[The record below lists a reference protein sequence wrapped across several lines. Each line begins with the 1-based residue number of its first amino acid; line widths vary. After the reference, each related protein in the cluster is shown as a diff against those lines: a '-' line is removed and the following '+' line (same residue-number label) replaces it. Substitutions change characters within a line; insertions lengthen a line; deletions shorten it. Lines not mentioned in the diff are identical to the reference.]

1 MKLANLVKKKHE
13 FQQDLEKNEQTLM
26 AFKQKLALEE
36 DKLQAS
42 MALLKKHKELE
53 KIALESKRREEEKL
67 QKLAEDKARVE
78 EEKLFLV
85 KQQQA
90 IYAAQKEE
98 EELKRQALLAKEEEE
113 EKEKQR
119 LALLKKKQEE
129 EEERERL
136 ALIQAQEEERQRLAR
151 AKEEIVELNKLDLLE
166 SDQIGEELA
175 LFNEEKKE
183 TFLSGFKD
191 LEDWFKVS
199 VGYSTTV
206 KNFEEKNYGR
216 EALKTTITMNP
227 HSYYFLGMSSSLDLN
242 NYTNPYYQPDFSYS
256 FGYSDWHMD
265 TFSWNYSNYAN
276 NKFSPKEG
284 EDRFNFGKG
293 NWELSYKTKYDDITL
308 TAKGKYVTETDT
320 KKLYLKAKTVV
331 LDDVMVSAQWKHNIN
346 TSQNRLTLS
355 AKTFLYEKF
364 FVSGSVY
371 EYFKPDTIGSNDGEY
386 AYSFGWKDSRPFYPS
401 ILYSNY
407 YSPTRWDPDEGPKFD
422 DGTLSI
428 KFNLDF

>member
-13 FQQDLEKNEQTLM
+13 FQQDLEKSEQTLM

-42 MALLKKHKELE
+42 MALLKKHKERE

-78 EEKLFLV
+78 EEKLLLL

-98 EELKRQALLAKEEEE
+98 EELKRQALLAKEEE

-183 TFLSGFKD
+183 ASSSDFKAF
-191 LEDWFKVS
+191 EDWFKVS
-199 VGYSTTV
+199 VGYSTTL
-206 KNFEEKNYGR
+206 KNIDEKHYGR
-216 EALKTTITMNP
+216 EALKTILTINP
-227 HSYYFLGMSSSLDLN
+227 HSYYFLGMTSSFDLN

-308 TAKGKYVTETDT
+308 TAKGKYVTKTDT

-346 TSQNRLTLS
+346 KNQNRLTLS
-355 AKTFLYEKF
+355 VKTFLYEKF

-407 YSPTRWDPDEGPKFD
+407 YTATRWDPDEGPKFH